1 MPERLITEAKMCL
14 LRCEASVG
22 VFSLN
27 EQLFLIGAHDGRDF
41 LYGLPTRGGPALE
54 LLIRVA

>member
-1 MPERLITEAKMCL
+1 MCL